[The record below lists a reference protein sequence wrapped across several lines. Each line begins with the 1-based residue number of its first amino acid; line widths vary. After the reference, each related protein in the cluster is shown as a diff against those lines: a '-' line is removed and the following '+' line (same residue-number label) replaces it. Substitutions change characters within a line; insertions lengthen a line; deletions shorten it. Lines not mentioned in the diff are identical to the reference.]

1 MPKADETSRCK
12 TVDFMQKTL
21 YLKIRLVLGLI
32 TLLIGLWA
40 ANLALFQWVERVGLH
55 YLFGEY
61 ARYVCAYGGFSAIVF
76 GSMLVND
83 YLVHTKVSKR
93 KAKLAII
100 VAPERQPLPEIKKAE
115 RKQRITNKGHGNI
128 RKTIAGISLTI
139 LFLVSCPM
147 VAYSVVSYTAT
158 VGIIVKFMPIYYLHR
173 IDLSGVGPAGKLM
186 NTTQPPPSQ
195 SEILYELLRGGTV
208 YFYSP
213 MLSQGSIPSGTWFL
227 YLWASTA
234 SAGKVSRLT
243 VQIHVVSSDGSVEKA
258 VIGSVTNVV
267 VDYGYSERVIEIAGS
282 YANISSTDRIRLT
295 LHAQAGAEND
305 PKGLSFYYDGYG
317 TYQTLYHETRLEP
330 P

>member
-1 MPKADETSRCK
+1 
-12 TVDFMQKTL
+12 
-21 YLKIRLVLGLI
+21 
-32 TLLIGLWA
+32 
-40 ANLALFQWVERVGLH
+40 
-55 YLFGEY
+55 
-61 ARYVCAYGGFSAIVF
+61 
-76 GSMLVND
+76 MLVND

-93 KAKLAII
+93 KTKLAII
-100 VAPERQPLPEIKKAE
+100 AASESQQRPEIKKAE
-115 RKQRITNKGHGNI
+115 QKQRITNKEHGNI
-128 RKTIAGISLTI
+128 RKTIAGVSLTI
-139 LFLVSCPM
+139 LLLVSCPI

-173 IDLSGVGPAGKLM
+173 IDLSGVSPAGKLM

-195 SEILYELLRGGTV
+195 SEILYELLRDGTV

-258 VIGSVTNVV
+258 VIGSVTDVV
-267 VDYGYSERVIEIAGS
+267 VDYGYSERVVTITGS

-295 LHAQAGAEND
+295 LYAQAGSEND
-305 PKGLSFYYDGYG
+305 NKGLKFYYDSYG
-317 TYQTLYHETRLEP
+317 AYQTLYHETRLEP